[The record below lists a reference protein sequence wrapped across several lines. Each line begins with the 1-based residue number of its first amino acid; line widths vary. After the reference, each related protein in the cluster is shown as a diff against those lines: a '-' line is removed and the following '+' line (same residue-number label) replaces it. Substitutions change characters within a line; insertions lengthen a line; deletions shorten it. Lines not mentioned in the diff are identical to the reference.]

1 MSLLKMLLEAQGG
14 QGLGQLA
21 RQIGMDESQ
30 AGGLAGM
37 LGPAISQAAKR
48 RAQTGGIEQVLGQ
61 LRGERQAAYLDEPV
75 RAVEPEGQA
84 QGAQFL
90 EQLFG
95 DRGAGDQLAA
105 EAANRTGIDLQMVMK
120 FLPALAAMMQGAM
133 QKNMP
138 DSAIENMLHSGGTQS
153 GAGGAG
159 GGLMDVVG
167 GLLGGNRG
175 GSQGGGL
182 DMLTNMLDAD
192 GDGSA
197 MDDVLERFMKR

>member
-1 MSLLKMLLEAQGG
+1 MSLLKMLMEAQNG

-21 RQIGMDESQ
+21 RQIGIDENE

-48 RAQTGGIEQVLGQ
+48 RAQTGGVEQVLGQ
-61 LRGERQAAYLDEPV
+61 LRGEREAAYLDDPI
-75 RAVEPEGQA
+75 RAVAPEGQA

-95 DRGAGDQLAA
+95 DRQAGDQLAQ
-105 EAANRTGIDLQMVMK
+105 EAASRTGIDLQMVMK

-138 DSAIENMLHSGGTQS
+138 DSSIENMLQSGGQ
-153 GAGGAG
+153 GGAG
-159 GGLMDVVG
+159 GGGLMDIVG
-167 GLLGGNRG
+167 GLLGGNQRG
-175 GSQGGGL
+175 GAQGGGL
-182 DMLTNMLDAD
+182 DMLTSMLDAD

-197 MDDVLERFMKR
+197 MDDVLERFLKR